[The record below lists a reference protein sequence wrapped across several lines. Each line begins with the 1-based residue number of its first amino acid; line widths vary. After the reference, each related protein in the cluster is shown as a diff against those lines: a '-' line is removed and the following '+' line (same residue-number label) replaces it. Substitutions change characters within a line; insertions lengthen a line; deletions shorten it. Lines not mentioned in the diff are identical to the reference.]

1 LNLKQN
7 QLKTPEYKS
16 KVVERLRK
24 KIPLETKIRVAL
36 EMNDYD
42 NWENGT
48 YKGSKTRLTKIIMDI
63 FKNHKLNE

>member
-1 LNLKQN
+1 M
-7 QLKTPEYKS
+7 KTHEYKS
-16 KVVERLRK
+16 SVVGRLRN

-48 YKGSKTRLTKIIMDI
+48 YKGSKIRLTKIIMDI
-63 FKNHKLNE
+63 FNKHKK

>member
-1 LNLKQN
+1 LNIKQR
-7 QLKTPEYKS
+7 QLKTPKYKS

-48 YKGSKTRLTKIIMDI
+48 FKGNKKELTKIIMDI
-63 FKNHKLNE
+63 FNKHKK